1 LRRRYAAFL
10 KMSRLFEIPFGLWK
24 NAARGGFP
32 SKGFYISH
40 LRSMLMLRLSP
51 TAALVMKWA
60 MPLYEKSTALRF
72 VNRLDLSG
80 GEQLYGGC
88 NAICPWYGEVI
99 QNRKYFIK
107 KIVERQLDIRNPSQL
122 LVLAAGQS
130 PLALELALERPS
142 QIGRAFEIDVSGVE
156 EKARLY
162 DETFPETQGKLQCLA
177 GDITSEGLLPLL
189 ERAGYARDTASIV
202 LLEGISYY
210 LPKPTMQELI
220 SRFGSGGR
228 NIIIIEYLLPCSRV
242 EPSRRQ
248 VPKEIFALIG
258 RSAGLEEISCYTR
271 DELGM
276 IFRNKGGKL
285 LEGWSMRE
293 MELARCKRNR
303 YFPGDGLGW
312 IECVMGRM

>member
-10 KMSRLFEIPFGLWK
+10 KKSRLFEIPFGLWK
-24 NAARGGFP
+24 IAGREGPRAKD
-32 SKGFYISH
+32 SISP
-40 LRSMLMLRLSP
+40 LPRSMLMLRLTP
-51 TAALVMKWA
+51 TAALVMRWA
-60 MPLYEKSTALRF
+60 MPIYERSPALRF
-72 VNRLDLSG
+72 IKRLDLSV
-80 GEQLYGGC
+80 GEQLYSAC

-107 KIVERQLDIRNPSQL
+107 KIIERQLDIQNPSQL

-142 QIGRAFEIDVSGVE
+142 QIGRAFEADASGME
-156 EKARLY
+156 GKARLY
-162 DETFPETQGKLQCLA
+162 DETFPEAQGKLQCLA

-189 ERAGYARDTASIV
+189 ERAGYARDKASIV
-202 LLEGISYY
+202 LFEGITYY
-210 LPKPTMQELI
+210 LPKPTLQELI
-220 SRFGSGGR
+220 SRFGSGGK

-242 EPSRRQ
+242 YPSRRQ

-258 RSAGLEEISCYTR
+258 RSADRQEISCYTR
-271 DELGM
+271 DELGR
-276 IFRNKGGKL
+276 IFSDGGGEL
-285 LEGWSMRE
+285 LEGWTMRE

-312 IECVMGRM
+312 IECVMARI